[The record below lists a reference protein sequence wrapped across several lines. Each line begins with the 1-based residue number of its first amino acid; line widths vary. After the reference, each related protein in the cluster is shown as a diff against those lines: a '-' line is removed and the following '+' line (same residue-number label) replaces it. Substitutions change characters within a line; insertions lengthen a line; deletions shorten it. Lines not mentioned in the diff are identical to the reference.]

1 MGRSATNVMSN
12 AVGAALVGRWEGE
25 HYGEGCRGV
34 AKARTETVMVH
45 ETAAMQETFTL
56 EAQAK

>member
-1 MGRSATNVMSN
+1 ATNVMSN

-25 HYGEGCRGV
+25 HYGDGCRGV
-34 AKARTETVMVH
+34 AKIGTETVVI
-45 ETAAMQETFTL
+45 QEAVAVQESFTL